1 MSLQVTQVALSKFTV
16 FYKAHHAST
25 VIRRLSS
32 RSTLGLL
39 GWLLISRMVPI
50 LHIILLLLI
59 ELTAALSTLKPSPFP
74 SMHYSCRHTQ
84 RSTAPDDCLYI
95 INALPRDTIASLD
108 TVVRWSYDPLPL
120 SHHVPRYYKKG
131 ECDLQIYFV
140 DEDLGTGIS
149 HAGPI
154 VLRARLMLEFLAEKW
169 CRKQGAVLEYGKL
182 RFVLGSPSKEPPR
195 MLLAKNRTASAQS
208 RSKP

>member
-1 MSLQVTQVALSKFTV
+1 MF
-16 FYKAHHAST
+16 
-25 VIRRLSS
+25 
-32 RSTLGLL
+32 
-39 GWLLISRMVPI
+39 RMVTL

-59 ELTAALSTLKPSPFP
+59 DLTKALSTLKPIPLP
-74 SMHYSCRHTQ
+74 TMHYACRHTQ
-84 RSTAPDDCLYI
+84 RATAPEDCLYI
-95 INALPRDTIASLD
+95 INALPRDTISSLD

-120 SHHVPRYYKKG
+120 SHHVPRYYKKR

-140 DEDLGTGIS
+140 DEHLGTGIS

-154 VLRARLMLEFLAEKW
+154 VLHARLMLEFLAESW

-182 RFVLGSPSKEPPR
+182 RFVLGSPRREPPKT
-195 MLLAKNRTASAQS
+195 LFATNRTIGGKS

>member
-1 MSLQVTQVALSKFTV
+1 ME
-16 FYKAHHAST
+16 
-25 VIRRLSS
+25 IRLSPGYSPRCQVHVSQSLRNLIYPIAAMWQKQNSS
-32 RSTLGLL
+32 RNVSNTSDSNHYLGSRGSVSSSYTGSSLEVHGILQSSPCEYGNDGALALGPTLGLL

-108 TVVRWSYDPLPL
+108 TVVRWSYRPAPALPSRTPLL
-120 SHHVPRYYKKG
+120 
-131 ECDLQIYFV
+131 
-140 DEDLGTGIS
+140 
-149 HAGPI
+149 
-154 VLRARLMLEFLAEKW
+154 
-169 CRKQGAVLEYGKL
+169 
-182 RFVLGSPSKEPPR
+182 
-195 MLLAKNRTASAQS
+195 
-208 RSKP
+208 